1 MMSTGINL
9 VMTVIGFTVST
20 MFIVFVCTRLIWA
33 RILVSASRRS
43 LSVSP
48 RSDLT
53 LVSSLLRVL
62 IYHYLITTVFLNYF
76 MGLFAWRK

>member
-62 IYHYLITTVFLNYF
+62 IYHYLITAVFLNYF